1 MEKNNAR
8 CAARK
13 ERAMTRQSIIIRAI
27 EGHVTWMQ
35 AADILGISPRQMRRI
50 RAEWEEG
57 GWEALMDRRDGRF
70 VKTKILAD
78 DIREIC
84 RLKREV
90 YPDFNLRHFHEK
102 LTEEHGIDI
111 SYTWT
116 RKLLQE
122 AGIVEKAPGRGKHRR
137 RRERRPM
144 RGMLLH
150 IDGST
155 HQWLPELPKQDLIVV
170 QDDADSRI
178 LYARFVEEEGSL
190 STFAALKQVVTCC
203 GRFCELYH
211 DRGSHFGR
219 TAKAGDRIAEV
230 QQGQVTQ
237 ALKALGIRQIF
248 SYSPQARGRSERA
261 FGTIQGRLP
270 QELRLAGIR
279 TYEAANVYLEEVF
292 VPDFNRRFTVAPEQ
306 AELAFTKV
314 VGINLKLLLSV
325 KEERV
330 VRNDNTVSFN
340 NLVLQI
346 PRHRDRP
353 HFVRCPVTV
362 HQFPEG
368 TLGVSYQNKL
378 LGEYSLD
385 GALLR
390 DPQTTQQKPARQ
402 RREPKA
408 A

>member
-1 MEKNNAR
+1 
-8 CAARK
+8 
-13 ERAMTRQSIIIRAI
+13 MTRQSIIIRAI